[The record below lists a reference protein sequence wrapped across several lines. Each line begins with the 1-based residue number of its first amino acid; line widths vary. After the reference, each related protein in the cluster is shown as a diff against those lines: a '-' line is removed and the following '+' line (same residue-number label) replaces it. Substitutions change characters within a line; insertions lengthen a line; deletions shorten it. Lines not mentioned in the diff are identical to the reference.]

1 MVNTW
6 FLFLINFSILLSD
19 STSKQNK
26 TNIYKDLSQVIPSV
40 LILIETNLKVEEQ
53 VARIRESFRN
63 MVTLVLLEAKVETNE
78 SI

>member
-1 MVNTW
+1 MVNTC

>member
-63 MVTLVLLEAKVETNE
+63 MVTLVLLEAKV
-78 SI
+78 

>member
-1 MVNTW
+1 MVNTC

-63 MVTLVLLEAKVETNE
+63 MVTLVLLEAKV
-78 SI
+78 

>member
-1 MVNTW
+1 MVNAS

-63 MVTLVLLEAKVETNE
+63 MVTLVLLEAKV
-78 SI
+78 

>member
-1 MVNTW
+1 MVNTS

-63 MVTLVLLEAKVETNE
+63 MVTLVLLEAKV
-78 SI
+78 

>member
-1 MVNTW
+1 MVNTC

-19 STSKQNK
+19 STTKQNK
-26 TNIYKDLSQVIPSV
+26 TNIYKDLSQVVPSV

-63 MVTLVLLEAKVETNE
+63 MVTLVLLEAKV
-78 SI
+78 

>member
-1 MVNTW
+1 MVNAS

-26 TNIYKDLSQVIPSV
+26 TNIYKDLSQVVPSV

-63 MVTLVLLEAKVETNE
+63 MVTLVLLEAKV
-78 SI
+78 

>member
-1 MVNTW
+1 MVNTC

-26 TNIYKDLSQVIPSV
+26 TNIYKDLSQVVPSV

-63 MVTLVLLEAKVETNE
+63 MVTLVLLEAKV
-78 SI
+78 

>member
-1 MVNTW
+1 MVNTS

-26 TNIYKDLSQVIPSV
+26 TNIYKDLSQVVPSV

-63 MVTLVLLEAKVETNE
+63 MVTLVLLEAKV
-78 SI
+78 